1 MHLRLPRPMLLG
13 CALLI
18 ASSSHDETAP
28 RTAYRW
34 LISPEEAWNHRSEES
49 RVCGVLMRVKRED
62 GPIVTIVRPTSNRV
76 ENPVEIDVRFSPRD
90 APVDLKTLE
99 FKGAKRLKYLDTYSP
114 VIDLLPRVRQFVTPD
129 GSDIRISHYRVP
141 AGRYRFELAL
151 KDTAG
156 RESRG
161 EIYIEVAD

>member
-1 MHLRLPRPMLLG
+1 MHLRFASPILLG
-13 CALLI
+13 SAFLI
-18 ASSSHDETAP
+18 ASSSHDETAT

-34 LISPEEAWNHRSEES
+34 LISPEETWGHRSEES
-49 RVCGVLMRVKRED
+49 WVRAVLVRVKRDD

-99 FKGAKRLKYLDTYSP
+99 FKGAKRLKCLDAYSP
-114 VIDLLPRVRQFVTPD
+114 AIDLLPRVRQFVLPD
-129 GSDIRISHYRVP
+129 GSGIRISNYRVP

-161 EIYIEVAD
+161 EIYIEIAD

>member
-1 MHLRLPRPMLLG
+1 MYLILPRPMLLG

-18 ASSSHDETAP
+18 ASSSHGQIGP
-28 RTAYRW
+28 RTAYRS
-34 LISPEEAWNHRSEES
+34 LISPQEAWRPRSEES
-49 RVCGVLMRVKRED
+49 RGCDVVVRVKREG

-99 FKGAKRLKYLDTYSP
+99 FKGAKRLKYLDAYSP
-114 VIDLLPRVRQFVTPD
+114 VIDLLARVRQFVLPD
-129 GSDIRISHYRVP
+129 GSGIRISNYRVP
-141 AGRYRFELAL
+141 VGRYRFELAL

-161 EIYIEVAD
+161 EMYIEVTD

>member
-1 MHLRLPRPMLLG
+1 MHLKLPSPMLLG

-18 ASSSHDETAP
+18 ASSSHGETGP
-28 RTAYRW
+28 RTVYRW
-34 LISPEEAWNHRSEES
+34 LISSEEAWGPRSEES
-49 RVCGVLMRVKRED
+49 RGRDVLVRVKRED

-99 FKGAKRLKYLDTYSP
+99 FKGAKRLKCLDAYSP
-114 VIDLLPRVRQFVTPD
+114 AIDLLPRVRQFVLPD
-129 GSDIRISHYRVP
+129 GSGIRISNYRVP

-161 EIYIEVAD
+161 EIYIEIAD